1 MRLLHAR
8 KVQLEEFSEN
18 AIPPYSILS
27 HTWEGDEVSFYDMQ
41 HSNFARKEGYLKIKY
56 SCDQALKDGINY
68 VWVDTCCIDKSSSA
82 ELSEAINSMF
92 RWYRDAKT
100 CYAYLSDVPPHSDPL
115 SGNSAFPGSRWFTR
129 GWTLQELIAPTSV
142 YFYTAQWTC
151 IGTKESL
158 SDKIASITGIP
169 GTILRGSDCRNESV
183 ARRMSWV
190 SRRITTRKEDIAYC
204 LLGIFG
210 VNMPM
215 LYGEGERAF
224 IRLQEEILKES
235 DDQSLFAWGTISPP
249 SRLNCRF
256 RGVLAKSPS
265 EFATSSRIIPI
276 IRSAFSSSS
285 SPHTIISKGLRI
297 KLPIHVAHDGEQF
310 GLLNC
315 HYENDLLHVLAIPL
329 RRVGPDEFITGQICT
344 VSQDLWRHTSVRKVY
359 LRKDVPQLARID
371 DNREHGFLV
380 KEQAFYGQ
388 GYRLSA
394 VYPHNRWNS
403 TNRTIFPWPDS
414 YDSVRRRGYRHAL
427 LLFQNE
433 GELDVFMVLRSQA
446 VASLSSPPRKI
457 VKKLDSEREQ
467 STLACLAL
475 LPLLLLDSFW
485 PMPLALID
493 YDWSLLPSSLIHRT
507 DELLPRAL
515 ANSLWKIF
523 PLARFN
529 SNRAWCGAAYKPD
542 DQTLEQLWYKYN
554 LLKPKRSAKYSL
566 SKPPGCAHLGSHDVF
581 FTWKKEMVMEQGMFV
596 IETKIRS
603 KGSIDLL
610 LEKSKIPLNI
620 SGLLLIAALRLLI
633 VMDYRLP
640 PFAFVLIIG
649 WILLTAL
656 ACYLA
661 ISDNSVFELTEGS
674 VSR

>member
-1 MRLLHAR
+1 MRLLHAS

-18 AIPPYSILS
+18 AIPPYAILS
-27 HTWEGDEVSFYDMQ
+27 HTWEGGEVSFHDIQ
-41 HSNFARKEGYLKIKY
+41 NSNFARKEGYLKIKY

-68 VWVDTCCIDKSSSA
+68 LWVDTCCIDKSSSA

-100 CYAYLSDVPPHSDPL
+100 CYAYLSDVPYQSDHL
-115 SGNSAFPGSRWFTR
+115 AENSAFTRSRWFTR

-142 YFYTAQWTC
+142 DFYSAQWTC

-169 GTILRGSDCRNESV
+169 DTILRGGDCHRESI

-190 SRRITTRKEDIAYC
+190 SCRKTTRKEDMAYC

-235 DDQSLFAWGTISPP
+235 GDQSLFAWGTIAP
-249 SRLNCRF
+249 SHRLNCRF

-285 SPHTIISKGLRI
+285 SPPTITSKGLRI
-297 KLPIHVAHDGEQF
+297 KLPIHINHEGESF

-315 HYENDLLHVLAIPL
+315 HHENDLLHILAIPL
-329 RRVGPDEFITGQICT
+329 RRVGPDEFITGQICA
-344 VSQDLWRHTSVRKVY
+344 VPQDLWHHTSVRKIY
-359 LRKDVPQLARID
+359 LRKDVPRPVLVD
-371 DNREHGFLV
+371 ENREHGFLI
-380 KEQAFYGQ
+380 KKQTSYSL
-388 GYRLSA
+388 GYNLSA

-403 TNRTIFPWPDS
+403 TNQTIFPWPDS
-414 YDSVRRRGYRHAL
+414 YDPVRRRGYRHVL
-427 LLFQNE
+427 LLFKNK
-433 GELDVFMVLRSQA
+433 GKPDIFMILRSQA
-446 VASLSSPPRKI
+446 VASLSGPSRKI
-457 VKKLDSEREQ
+457 VKKLNSEREQ
-467 STLACLAL
+467 STWVCLAL

-485 PMPLALID
+485 PMPLAIMD
-493 YDWSLLPSSLIHRT
+493 YNWSLVPSSLIHRI

-515 ANSLWKIF
+515 ANGLWRIL
-523 PLARFN
+523 PLAWFDQ
-529 SNRAWCGAAYKPD
+529 NRVWCGAAYKPD
-542 DQTLEQLWYKYN
+542 DQTLEQLWNNYS
-554 LLKPKRSAKYSL
+554 LLKPQRSAKYGL
-566 SKPPGCAHLGSHDVF
+566 SKPTGCAHLGSHNVIF
-581 FTWKKEMVMEQGMFV
+581 HWKKEVVMEQGMFV
-596 IETKIRS
+596 VETEIRS
-603 KGSIDLL
+603 RTSIGRS
-610 LEKSKIPLNI
+610 LEESEVPLNT
-620 SGLLLIAALRLLI
+620 SGLLLIAALRLLA
-633 VMDYRLP
+633 VMDYRIP
-640 PFAFVLIIG
+640 PFVFVLTTG
-649 WILLTAL
+649 WILLAAF

-661 ISDNSVFELTEGS
+661 ISDNFVFELSESSMGF
-674 VSR
+674 